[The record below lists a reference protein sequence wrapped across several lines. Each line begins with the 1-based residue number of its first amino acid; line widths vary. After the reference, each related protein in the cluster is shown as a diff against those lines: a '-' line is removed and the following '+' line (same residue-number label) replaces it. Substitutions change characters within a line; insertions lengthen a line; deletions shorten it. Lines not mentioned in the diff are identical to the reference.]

1 MARRGALSELLEHQR
16 RFHAEYRGGLS
27 NHLSMAL
34 VALARMGAPDERLRH
49 YARLYERR
57 LEPAPDPGKVL
68 ADWQSYLGRKTR
80 YADFLATFH
89 DAFRQ
94 EGWEATLRRSLPAL
108 MPGCGA
114 AAFHPLIRLGF
125 ALEAK
130 EPEEVAIAL
139 SYWAARFLPLGAT
152 PSSPS
157 APVSPDPE
165 ALLQRLREEP
175 AFAHQPDE
183 DALIDAEMKRAAG
196 SAEFALVADW
206 LEIGPKTPRRLAAAA
221 LRIYA
226 ATGDF
231 TALHMVTA
239 MQAARLALPHCED
252 RSAALRWIWQALA
265 AAYLSIGRPA
275 IPERLELGTEEAA
288 AWPDILARAR
298 EAADEH
304 AIKIVYS
311 CWAEDEA
318 YGDPL
323 YRAVADSVVRSQMS
337 EVR

>member
-1 MARRGALSELLEHQR
+1 MTRRGALSDLLEHQR
-16 RFHAEYRGGLS
+16 RYHAEYRGGLS

-34 VALARMGAPDERLRH
+34 VALARMGAPDERLRC

-68 ADWQSYLGRKTR
+68 AGWPAYLGRKAR
-80 YADFLATFH
+80 YADFLATF
-89 DAFRQ
+89 RQ
-94 EGWEATLRRSLPAL
+94 AMTERGWEAALRHSLPAL

-125 ALEAK
+125 AIEA
-130 EPEEVAIAL
+130 EEAEETAIAL
-139 SYWAARFLPLGAT
+139 AYWAARYLPLGPLPEAAA
-152 PSSPS
+152 PLS
-157 APVSPDPE
+157 ADPE
-165 ALLQRLREEP
+165 ALLRRLREEP
-175 AFAHQPDE
+175 ALAHQADE
-183 DALIDAEMKRAAG
+183 DALIDAEMRRAAAP
-196 SAEFALVADW
+196 AEFTPVLGW
-206 LEIGPKTPRRLAAAA
+206 LEIGPDTPRRLAAAA
-221 LRIYA
+221 LRLYA

-239 MQAARLALPHCED
+239 MQAARIVLPYCED
-252 RSAALRWIWQALA
+252 RDAALRWIWQALA
-265 AAYLSIGRPA
+265 AAYLSIGKPA
-275 IPERLELGTEEAA
+275 IPECLPIETEEAA

-304 AIKIVYS
+304 VVKIVYS

-337 EVR
+337 DVR